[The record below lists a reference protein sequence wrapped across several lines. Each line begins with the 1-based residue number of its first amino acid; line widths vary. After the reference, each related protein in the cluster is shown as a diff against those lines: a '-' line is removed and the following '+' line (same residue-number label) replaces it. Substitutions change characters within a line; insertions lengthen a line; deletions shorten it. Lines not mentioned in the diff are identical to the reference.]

1 MSTVVGVVAETRPG
15 ERRTALVPE
24 AVAGL
29 VASEFRVLVEAGC
42 GVDAG
47 FSDQDFAESGAEI
60 VESDELYRRSQVIA
74 CVNAVR
80 RSAQLHRGQIMLGML
95 QPWRH
100 QTLIEHWARRGV
112 TMVSLDRA
120 PRLPE
125 APGIDP
131 TPTQA
136 RIAGREAVL
145 LAEEQFGGRFP
156 MIASNGALRPV
167 SVLVFGAG
175 TVGLQAM
182 SSARLLEADVTG
194 YTGRSGGR
202 AVVASRGA
210 RFLDVDR
217 ALVGGDDLPRELGD
231 PELLARRHEL
241 DTRISQFDV
250 VITAV
255 GSPGSYRPRL
265 VSAAAIAGMRPGS
278 VIVDV
283 AASGHGGNVI
293 GSRPGTTVTVPPG
306 VRLIGAENL
315 PSRAPALA
323 SEYYADNVVMALR
336 RLCATGEPRVAL
348 SDPVWSA
355 TVLASPGRP
364 VRLKPATPLP
374 APTTGNP
381 APDRA
386 GNDQLARAAGWE

>member
-1 MSTVVGVVAETRPG
+1 MPTVVGVVAETRPG

-24 AVAGL
+24 AVASL

-42 GVDAG
+42 GAEAG
-47 FSDQDFAESGAEI
+47 FSDQDFAKSGAEI
-60 VESDELYRRSQVIA
+60 VESDELYLRSQVIA

-80 RSAQLHRGQIMLGML
+80 RSAGLHRGQIMLGML

-100 QTLIEHWARRGV
+100 PMLIEHWARRGV
-112 TMVSLDRA
+112 RMVSLDRA

-125 APGIDP
+125 TRGIDP

-145 LAEEQFGGRFP
+145 LAEEHFGGRFP

-167 SVLVFGAG
+167 RVLVFGAG

-182 SSARLLEADVTG
+182 SSARLLDADVTG
-194 YTGRSGGR
+194 YTGRVGGR
-202 AVVASRGA
+202 AAVASRSA
-210 RFLDVDR
+210 RFLEVDG
-217 ALVGGDDLPRELGD
+217 APIGGDEPPRELGNE
-231 PELLARRHEL
+231 ELLARRQAL
-241 DTRISQFDV
+241 DTKISQFDV

-265 VSAAAIAGMRPGS
+265 VNAAAIAGMKPGS

-283 AASGHGGNVI
+283 AASEHGGNVI
-293 GSRPGTTVTVPPG
+293 GTRPGATITVPPG
-306 VRLIGAENL
+306 VRLIGAVNL
-315 PSRAPALA
+315 PSRAPGLA

-336 RLCATGEPRVAL
+336 RLSATGEPLVAL
-348 SDPVWSA
+348 SDPVWSPM
-355 TVLASPGRP
+355 VLDTPARP
-364 VRLKPATPLP
+364 ARPKPATAAFELP
-374 APTTGNP
+374 VGCV
-381 APDRA
+381 
-386 GNDQLARAAGWE
+386 G